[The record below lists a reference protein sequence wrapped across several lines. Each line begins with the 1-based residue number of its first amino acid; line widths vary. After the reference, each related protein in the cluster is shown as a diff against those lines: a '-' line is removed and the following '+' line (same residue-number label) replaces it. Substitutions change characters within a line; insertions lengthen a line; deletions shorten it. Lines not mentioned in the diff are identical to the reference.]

1 MAGDSPLNM
10 MPPLRGVIFF
20 AHGSR
25 DPLWSAP
32 IEAAAQALK
41 AQHPQALCTCA
52 YLELTEPDL
61 PAACQSLVA
70 QACTQ
75 ITVVP
80 MFLGTGRHAR
90 NDLPK
95 LVAQLVHTYPQVQF
109 HIATPVGEDPRVTAL
124 LASIAAEHLA

>member
-1 MAGDSPLNM
+1 MT
-10 MPPLRGVIFF
+10 PPLRGVIFF

-41 AQHPQALCTCA
+41 AQYPQALCACA

-95 LVAQLVHTYPQVQF
+95 LVAQLAQTYPQVLF